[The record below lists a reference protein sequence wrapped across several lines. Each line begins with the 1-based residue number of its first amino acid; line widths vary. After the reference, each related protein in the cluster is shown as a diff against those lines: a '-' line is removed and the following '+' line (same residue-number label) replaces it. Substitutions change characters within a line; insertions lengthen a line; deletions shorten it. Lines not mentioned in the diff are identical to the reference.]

1 MIKVKVDFNII
12 IQFLGMS
19 GIIGSLIFVALE
31 IIQTQKIAIAGQQQG
46 RAALGM
52 KIIEGYSLNNVDFQS
67 VFFQLDNDKALTL
80 QEITHRNS
88 IHAVWFLF
96 ENDLYQHQL
105 GLMDENTWQAKIN
118 GMQWI
123 YNKCDLR
130 PLFDARE
137 KQFSAAFR
145 ELVKSFPDECSLVE
159 QDDTRL

>member
-12 IQFLGMS
+12 IQFLGMA

-67 VFFQLDNDKALTL
+67 VFFELDYDKALTK

-88 IHAVWFLF
+88 IHAGWFLF
-96 ENDLYQHQL
+96 ENDLYQYQQ
-105 GLMDENTWQAKIN
+105 GLMDEATWQAKII

-123 YNKCDLR
+123 YNNCELR
-130 PLFDARE
+130 PLFDVRANM
-137 KQFSAAFR
+137 FSAAFS
-145 ELVKSFPDECSLVE
+145 EIVKSFPDKCNLGK
-159 QDDTRL
+159 QGNTQ